1 MKNLYNLSIRR
12 KFAVVIVPLIAIIIL
27 FDYFQIKHNYENY
40 HDSSRLN
47 KAILIGIEINHVVHE
62 IQKERS
68 ISVGFISTQ
77 GLEFSKEL
85 QFQRGVTDSTIA
97 QFTQEIETKQL
108 KELMDYHRKDVD
120 FLKTYFDRLTS
131 IRRQIDELSIKSDQ
145 AIRYY
150 SDINTTALL
159 TVNQLI
165 NETLNKE
172 VAQEVHAIIYF
183 LKAKERA
190 SIERAVGTQAFSLNH
205 LGYDLYNQFTTLVA
219 AQDAY
224 IDDFLTITNNNSR
237 EYYQRLMQGPE
248 IEEVNRLRNV
258 LFLNEKISE
267 NPNLWYNMMT
277 NKINTL
283 KKVEDFM
290 SENILAYTEQVSADA
305 FRDFWTF
312 LVLDIL
318 IGLLSFWLMTVIVSN
333 LLENVSKLEDFTQV
347 VSMGTYTRKVY
358 IETRDEIGQYA
369 KTFNVMVE
377 EIRKSHAELKKE
389 RDRARF
395 LYQNIYKV
403 SQMVFENIQQG
414 IFLLDREFKI
424 SKLYSAAMKDI
435 FGNQKIAGENFVSFM
450 RPLILPREMEALEMF
465 MKHLF
470 NEDMD
475 EDVVNQLNPVEQVK
489 IFTEI
494 EGVVLTK
501 YIRIAFT
508 RIERKGM
515 IQSIMVTISDET
527 ESVLLQQHLDEAE
540 AKKKQE
546 TEQVLTILKIDPAVM
561 RGFIYNTKKLLR
573 NISERYEQSGNKN
586 LLDLLEF
593 TFQTIHNLKG
603 NAAVIGLELMSTKL
617 HNIEESIVKLKSKEN
632 ISGKDFLS
640 LLYEIDEADSI
651 LYEMGETLRKV
662 ANIYKKFPSEGQ
674 IVSNI
679 MVIDT
684 LEKGVELISK
694 ELNKS
699 VDLTFKN
706 DHNIV
711 IPENFINTFKD
722 VMIQLIRNSIV
733 HSIEEPKIRE
743 GLGKTTRGN
752 ITIKVDQSENDEMV
766 INYKDDGKGLD
777 TKKIKE
783 TAIERNLITEFD
795 AKKMS
800 SQQIIDLIFQKGFST
815 SDKVDNH
822 SGRGQGM
829 SLIKTII
836 EGKNGSFVV
845 SSESGKFF
853 EMIIKLPLNPND
865 LTEKAAS

>member
-1 MKNLYNLSIRR
+1 
-12 KFAVVIVPLIAIIIL
+12 
-27 FDYFQIKHNYENY
+27 
-40 HDSSRLN
+40 
-47 KAILIGIEINHVVHE
+47 
-62 IQKERS
+62 
-68 ISVGFISTQ
+68 
-77 GLEFSKEL
+77 
-85 QFQRGVTDSTIA
+85 
-97 QFTQEIETKQL
+97 
-108 KELMDYHRKDVD
+108 
-120 FLKTYFDRLTS
+120 
-131 IRRQIDELSIKSDQ
+131 
-145 AIRYY
+145 
-150 SDINTTALL
+150 
-159 TVNQLI
+159 
-165 NETLNKE
+165 
-172 VAQEVHAIIYF
+172 
-183 LKAKERA
+183 
-190 SIERAVGTQAFSLNH
+190 
-205 LGYDLYNQFTTLVA
+205 
-219 AQDAY
+219 
-224 IDDFLTITNNNSR
+224 
-237 EYYQRLMQGPE
+237 
-248 IEEVNRLRNV
+248 
-258 LFLNEKISE
+258 
-267 NPNLWYNMMT
+267 
-277 NKINTL
+277 
-283 KKVEDFM
+283 
-290 SENILAYTEQVSADA
+290 
-305 FRDFWTF
+305 
-312 LVLDIL
+312 
-318 IGLLSFWLMTVIVSN
+318 
-333 LLENVSKLEDFTQV
+333 
-347 VSMGTYTRKVY
+347 
-358 IETRDEIGQYA
+358 
-369 KTFNVMVE
+369 
-377 EIRKSHAELKKE
+377 
-389 RDRARF
+389 
-395 LYQNIYKV
+395 
-403 SQMVFENIQQG
+403 
-414 IFLLDREFKI
+414 
-424 SKLYSAAMKDI
+424 
-435 FGNQKIAGENFVSFM
+435 
-450 RPLILPREMEALEMF
+450 
-465 MKHLF
+465 
-470 NEDMD
+470 
-475 EDVVNQLNPVEQVK
+475 VVNQLNPVEQVK

>member
-12 KFAVVIVPLIAIIIL
+12 KFAVVIIPLITIIIL

-68 ISVGFISTQ
+68 ISVGYIATQ
-77 GLEFSKEL
+77 GLEFRNEI
-85 QFQRGVTDSTIA
+85 QIQRNVTDSTIA
-97 QFTQEIETKQL
+97 QFTQEIQTKQL
-108 KELMDYHRKDVD
+108 EELMEYHQQDVD
-120 FLKTYFDRLTS
+120 FFKTYLDRLTS
-131 IRRQIDELSIKSDQ
+131 IRRQIDELKINSDQ

-190 SIERAVGTQAFSLNH
+190 SIERAIGTQAFSLNH

-219 AQDAY
+219 SQEAY
-224 IDDFLTITNNNSR
+224 IDDFLTITNNSSR

-258 LFLNEKISE
+258 LFLNEKIDE

-277 NKINTL
+277 NKINIL

-290 SENILAYTEQVSADA
+290 SENILKYTDQVSTSA

-347 VSMGTYTRKVY
+347 VSTGTYTRKVY

-561 RGFIYNTKKLLR
+561 RGFIYNTKKTLR
-573 NISERYEQSGNKN
+573 NISERYELSGNKN
-586 LLDLLEF
+586 LQDLLEF

-603 NAAVIGLELMSTKL
+603 NASVIGLELMSTKL

-632 ISGKDFLS
+632 ISGKDFLTV
-640 LLYEIDEADSI
+640 LYEIDEADSI

-706 DHNIV
+706 ENNIV
-711 IPENFINTFKD
+711 IPENFINPFKD

-733 HSIEEPKIRE
+733 HSLEEPKTRE

-752 ITIKVDQSENDEMV
+752 ITIKMDQTDNDEMV

-777 TKKIKE
+777 LERIKE
-783 TAIERNLITEFD
+783 TAIERNMITEFD
-795 AKKMS
+795 AKRLGI
-800 SQQIIDLIFQKGFST
+800 QETINLIFQKGFST

-822 SGRGQGM
+822 AGRGQGM

-836 EGKNGSFVV
+836 EGKGGTYSI

-853 EMIIKLPLNPND
+853 EMNIKLPLNPKD
-865 LTEKAAS
+865 LTEKASS